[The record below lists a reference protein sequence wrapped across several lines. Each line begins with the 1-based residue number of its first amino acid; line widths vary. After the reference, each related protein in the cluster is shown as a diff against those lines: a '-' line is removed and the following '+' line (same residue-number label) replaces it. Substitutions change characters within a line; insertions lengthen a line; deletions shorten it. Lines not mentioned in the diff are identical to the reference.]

1 MQPQVCITKDLC
13 VNAYFVIAILI
24 MVIVYMTQIQKDTQE
39 IVSKAYAETDNLIKS
54 EYPQDQHPELYRRL
68 QDQLEEPSRTYQP
81 TSQTY
86 IPPGAI
92 PVNQST
98 QGGEPSYQA
107 VGYVYRDE
115 TDPAYNPDQV
125 NTFQLYGRPTYY
137 GSNIWEYYV
146 IIQNNVKIVLD
157 NTKEI
162 EDGDKVTIRGYA
174 GEWNVTI
181 YEDKT
186 IKYIPY
192 VY

>member
-1 MQPQVCITKDLC
+1 MQPQICLTKDLC

-24 MVIVYMTQIQKDTQE
+24 MVIVYMTQVQKETKE
-39 IVSKAYAETDNLIKS
+39 IVSKAYVDNNRLIAS

-68 QDQLEEPSRTYQP
+68 TDQLEEPSKTYQP
-81 TSQTY
+81 TSQVY

-107 VGYVYRDE
+107 LGYVYRDE

-137 GSNIWEYYV
+137 GSNIWEYY
-146 IIQNNVKIVLD
+146 IIANNIKIVLEND
-157 NTKEI
+157 REI
-162 EDGDKVTIRGYA
+162 FDGDTVTIRGYT
-174 GEWNVTI
+174 GEWKVTI

-186 IKYIPY
+186 FKYIPY
-192 VY
+192 IY